1 MTGAIIKILLYAA
14 VGIALFSTVG
24 ILIMKDVNDK
34 LHYLAPPA
42 TVSVLLIAGAIA
54 IEEGWSQATGKAIFC
69 AVALALMNP
78 VLTHATA
85 RAARIRELG
94 HWNSRPNDSQN
105 KRQAGD

>member
-1 MTGAIIKILLYAA
+1 MTGTIIRILLFAGVA
-14 VGIALFSTVG
+14 IALFSTIGV
-24 ILIMKDVNDK
+24 LVMKDVNEK

-42 TVSVLLIAGAIA
+42 TLSVFIIAIA
-54 IEEGWSQATGKAIFC
+54 IAMEEGWSQATGKALFC

-85 RAARIRELG
+85 RAARIREFG
-94 HWNSRPNDSQN
+94 HWVSQPEESEP